1 MDFVRILAIRLV
13 FFKAIPNRVTQGL
26 IGITLA
32 LLLAN
37 AWSYFHLA
45 PGSDWARLL
54 DVNQEENFATAFSV
68 ALLLSCSG
76 LLGMIA
82 VLCRD
87 ITNRTPKIDLFVN
100 HWGGLSFIFC
110 CMAIDEW
117 TLKHEHLNRILDD
130 HFHTTGFFY
139 YDWVIPGS
147 LFVVAIALLYRQ
159 FLLHLPIKTCQRF
172 LIAGSTYVLGV
183 LGMEM
188 VSGYY
193 IDLHGL
199 ENIGLLS
206 LLNGIEEAL
215 EMFGLVAF
223 IRALMLYMRVIC
235 LSDP

>member
-1 MDFVRILAIRLV
+1 MNFVSFFATRLALA
-13 FFKAIPNRVTQGL
+13 KTLPNRVTQML
-26 IGITLA
+26 TGITLA

-37 AWSYFHLA
+37 GWRYFYLA
-45 PGSDWARLL
+45 PGSHWDRLL

-68 ALLLSCSG
+68 ALLLSCSV

-82 VLCRD
+82 CLCRD
-87 ITNRTPKIDLFVN
+87 LATRAPKQDHFVN
-100 HWGGLSFIFC
+100 HWGGLSFVFC

-117 TLKHEHLNRILDD
+117 TLKHEHINRILDD

-147 LFVVAIALLYRQ
+147 LFVIAIALLYRR
-159 FLLHLPIKTCQRF
+159 FLNHLPTKTRYQF

-188 VSGYY
+188 VSGYH
-193 IDLHGL
+193 IDTYGL
-199 ENIGLLS
+199 DNVGLLN

-215 EMFGLVAF
+215 EMFGLIIF
-223 IRALMLYMRVIC
+223 IRALLRHMRAIC
-235 LSDP
+235 LSAV